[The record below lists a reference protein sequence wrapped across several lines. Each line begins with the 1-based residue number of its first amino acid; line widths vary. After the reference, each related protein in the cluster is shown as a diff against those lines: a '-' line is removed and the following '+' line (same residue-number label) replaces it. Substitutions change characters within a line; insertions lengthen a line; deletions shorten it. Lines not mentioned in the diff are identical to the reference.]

1 MQSIPTDFF
10 VCVCVKNAQMDVG
23 QKNKQKKKAPFGF
36 LKNQLQMLEMN
47 LVGYYVV
54 RT

>member
-10 VCVCVKNAQMDVG
+10 LCVCVKNAQMDVG

-36 LKNQLQMLEMN
+36 FKKSTADAGDEFSRILC
-47 LVGYYVV
+47 G
-54 RT
+54 